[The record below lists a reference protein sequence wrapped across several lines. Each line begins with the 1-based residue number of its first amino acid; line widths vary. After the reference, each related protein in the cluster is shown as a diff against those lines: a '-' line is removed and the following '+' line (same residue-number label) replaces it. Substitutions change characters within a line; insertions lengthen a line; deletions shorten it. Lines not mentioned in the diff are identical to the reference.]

1 MKISA
6 KITDESLKIFKAEW
20 PNLVLWSY
28 LLSPLIIRLIANN
41 QYSKIDLLAFYTVGM
56 SLLWLL
62 AIRFISSNQFKV
74 HIILLPFYLVATI
87 DLFLV
92 LNFNSRLTAAYLYIG
107 LTNYKEASDF
117 LPTYWQPISVVLMAF
132 TICYGTGLIGLH
144 KRVLYKNKGIFVL
157 VVSALLLGY
166 GAYFYKTV
174 KMNSFGKSAVMDL
187 LAKDQSTPIGYLS
200 QIGLTAELYLES
212 GRFINQRRESEVT
225 ITSISNQ
232 SNIETVVFVIG
243 ESSRP
248 QNWSLYGY
256 NKKTTPN
263 LDMQAGIFKFNNICT
278 TAPYTSFAV
287 PSMLSLEP
295 ISDWS
300 SIASTKSLVGIYR
313 AAGYMTYWLSAQ
325 EVDSFGGII
334 PQIAAEA
341 QYRQYFERSYDGAL
355 IPEYEKIL
363 QKSGTEKQAIF
374 IHIKGSHFEYSRR
387 YPENFD
393 KFKPATNSV
402 KDRISAEYDNSILY
416 TDWLLS
422 TLINQLKS
430 SKKPSVLFYSSD
442 HGENMMD
449 DSRGLLGHG
458 IGNKYDL
465 PVSAFIWAS
474 DNISSQQSLKLLKLK
489 ERESQKISISSLP
502 HTLLNITGVF
512 TSKYNSSDDLLSNDF
527 VSSKCPHIL
536 AAGYVPSFDFDTHEI
551 ALDDQSARR

>member
-1 MKISA
+1 MKNPARI
-6 KITDESLKIFKAEW
+6 IDYSLKIFKAEW
-20 PNLVLWSY
+20 PNLVLWSF
-28 LLSPLIIRLIANN
+28 LLSPLIVRTLANY
-41 QYSKIDLLAFYTVGM
+41 QYSKIDLLVVYTLGM
-56 SLLWLL
+56 SVLWLL
-62 AIRFISSNQFKV
+62 AIRFVSSSQFKV
-74 HIILLPFYLVATI
+74 HIILLPFYLVAAI

-92 LNFNSRLTAAYLYIG
+92 LNFNSRLTAAYIFIG
-107 LTNYKEASDF
+107 LTNYQEASEF
-117 LPTYWQPISVVLMAF
+117 LPTYWQPISVVLVVF
-132 TICYGTGLIGLH
+132 ILCYGAGLIGLH
-144 KRVLYKNKGIFVL
+144 KRELYKNKGIFVL
-157 VVSALLLGY
+157 VVSALLVGY

-174 KMNSFGKSAVMDL
+174 KLNSFGKSAVMDL
-187 LAKDQSTPIGYLS
+187 LAKDQSTPVGYLS
-200 QIGLTAELYLES
+200 QIALTANLYLGTENLIK
-212 GRFINQRRESEVT
+212 RRRESDVK
-225 ITSISNQ
+225 IISMSDQ
-232 SNIETVVFVIG
+232 SNIETIVFVIG

-256 NKKTTPN
+256 NKETTPN
-263 LDMQAGIFKFNNICT
+263 LGKQAGLFKFNQICT

-295 ISDWS
+295 ISDWDA
-300 SIASTKSLVGIYR
+300 IASTKSLVSIYR
-313 AAGYMTYWLSAQ
+313 AAGYMTYWLSVQ

-355 IPEYEKIL
+355 ISEYEEIL
-363 QKSGTEKQAIF
+363 NKSDTQKKAIF
-374 IHIKGSHFEYSRR
+374 IHVKGSHFEYSRR

-393 KFKPATNSV
+393 KFKPSTDNF
-402 KDRISAEYDNSILY
+402 KDKITAEYDNSILY

-422 TLINQLKS
+422 TIIDRLKS

-474 DNISSQQSLKLLKLK
+474 DNVSNPQSLKLLKLK
-489 ERESQKISISSLP
+489 ARESQKISISSLS

-512 TSKYNSSDDLLSNDF
+512 TSRYKSSEDLLSDDF
-527 VSSKCPHIL
+527 VSSKCPHL
-536 AAGYVPSFDFDTHEI
+536 LGAGYVPSFDFD
-551 ALDDQSARR
+551 AL